1 MTPSEVLAIGQEA
14 IFTLLKVGAPMLAVA
29 LTVGL
34 IVSLF
39 QALTQMQEMT
49 LSFVPK
55 IAIMAMA
62 LFVFLPY
69 MMTTMVVFGER
80 LFEHIAGLG

>member
-1 MTPSEVLAIGQEA
+1 MSPVEVIGIGHEA
-14 IFTLLKVGAPMLAVA
+14 IFTLLAVGSPILGSALAV
-29 LTVGL
+29 GL
-34 IVSLF
+34 VVSLF

-55 IAIMAMA
+55 IAVMALA

-69 MMTTMVVFGER
+69 MMSTLVSFGER
-80 LFEHIAGLG
+80 MFERIAGIG